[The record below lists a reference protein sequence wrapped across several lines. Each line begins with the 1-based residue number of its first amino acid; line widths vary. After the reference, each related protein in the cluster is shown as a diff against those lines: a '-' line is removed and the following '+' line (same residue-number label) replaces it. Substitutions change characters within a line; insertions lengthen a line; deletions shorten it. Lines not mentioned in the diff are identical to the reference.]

1 MKIKLEWE
9 KKMNYLKKYGIT
21 QEEIMELEEVYN
33 ENIIKFIKENDMF
46 ITEKLEYLKKENYII
61 YPILK
66 NNIRIFLE
74 MMSVLER
81 KIATMKEKGFSL
93 VPSKY
98 IEFVNRD
105 ENIDYDT
112 KMRELQAEL
121 TDLLKQEEQSKQDL
135 LAVFKELGYEIK
147 L

>member
-21 QEEIMELEEVYN
+21 QEEIIELEEVYN
-33 ENIIKFIKENDMF
+33 ENIIKFIKENEMF

-74 MMSVLER
+74 MMSVLQK
-81 KIATMKEKGFSL
+81 KIAIMEEKGFSK
-93 VPSKY
+93 KY
-98 IEFVNRD
+98 IQMILMD
-105 ENIDYDT
+105 E
-112 KMRELQAEL
+112 
-121 TDLLKQEEQSKQDL
+121 
-135 LAVFKELGYEIK
+135 K
-147 L
+147 LYSDIEMKKI

>member
-1 MKIKLEWE
+1 
-9 KKMNYLKKYGIT
+9 MNYLKKYGIT

-81 KIATMKEKGFSL
+81 KIATMKEKGFSKKHIQMIL
-93 VPSKY
+93 M
-98 IEFVNRD
+98 D
-105 ENIDYDT
+105 EKLYSDI
-112 KMRELQAEL
+112 KM
-121 TDLLKQEEQSKQDL
+121 KKN
-135 LAVFKELGYEIK
+135 
-147 L
+147 